1 MTITHHPDI
10 ANLMCCA
17 AGSQPEAFAAVIA
30 SHLSLCKTCCCEVR
44 RMQQIGVAL
53 FDKLEPTKMAGPAPV
68 VAMRAAEADA
78 VSQKDAAKD
87 ATGPHPCCGM
97 SAGGVPGPLVPL
109 IGENLDAVDWQWLA
123 PGVWIYPIPI
133 SQGCCGEL
141 RLIKVAPGKKIPEH
155 THEGQE
161 LTLILRGSYTDAL
174 GTYRQGDVADLDEAA
189 VHSPVACSKMGC
201 ICLMANEGKLQ
212 FTGTL
217 ASILSPLINR

>member
-53 FDKLEPTKMAGPAPV
+53 FDKLEPAKMAEPAPV
-68 VAMRAAEADA
+68 VAMRAGEAETA
-78 VSQKDAAKD
+78 SQKDGD
-87 ATGPHPCCGM
+87 APAHHPCCGM
-97 SAGGVPGPLVPL
+97 TAGGVPGPLVPL
-109 IGENLDAVDWQWLA
+109 VGDNLDTVDWHWLA
-123 PGVWIYPIPI
+123 PGVWVHTVPL
-133 SQGCCGEL
+133 SKGCCGEL

-155 THEGQE
+155 THDGQE

-201 ICLMANEGKLQ
+201 ICLMANEGKLE

-217 ASILSPLINR
+217 ARILQPLLNR